1 MQGVV
6 QEINAKQG
14 VGRNGPW
21 ILYNVTIDGQ
31 KYGAGFDAPAC
42 KQGDF
47 VNYEVEQ
54 KGQYKNVKNISLASG
69 TPPVASPTPAPAGA
83 SGNNVAKGTDWDL
96 KDISIRYQSSRKD
109 ALALTTALLQAGAL
123 AIPAKK
129 ADQADAI
136 MAFVD
141 EVAASY
147 YIKLDEVMEARGVNT
162 EDLIP
167 PPAANA

>member
-1 MQGVV
+1 MQGVI
-6 QEINAKQG
+6 QAIDNKQG

-21 ILYNVTIDGQ
+21 TLYNVTIDGQ
-31 KYGAGFDAPAC
+31 KYGAGFDAPAANV
-42 KQGDF
+42 GDF

-69 TPPVASPTPAPAGA
+69 QPPVANTPAPAASSAGA
-83 SGNNVAKGTDWDL
+83 PAKATDWDL

-109 ALALTTALLQAGAL
+109 AIQLTTALLQAGAL

-136 MAFVD
+136 MAFI
-141 EVAASY
+141 EETTTQY
-147 YIKLDEVMEARGVNT
+147 YITLDGVMKARGVST

-167 PPAANA
+167 PPVAS